1 LPESRVF
8 LAIPVERNQSGR
20 NALVCMEEFEHRAKP
35 PVTREERL
43 AKLEKR
49 RVEGEQN
56 MAAIRKED
64 AAFMSNF
71 ERLKAERKAREQLA
85 GQKAG

>member
-1 LPESRVF
+1 MC
-8 LAIPVERNQSGR
+8 R
-20 NALVCMEEFEHRAKP
+20 NALVCMEEFENRAKP
-35 PVTREERL
+35 PVTREERM

-49 RVEGEQN
+49 RIEGERN

-71 ERLKAERKAREQLA
+71 ERLKAERKAREQLVA
-85 GQKAG
+85 EKAG